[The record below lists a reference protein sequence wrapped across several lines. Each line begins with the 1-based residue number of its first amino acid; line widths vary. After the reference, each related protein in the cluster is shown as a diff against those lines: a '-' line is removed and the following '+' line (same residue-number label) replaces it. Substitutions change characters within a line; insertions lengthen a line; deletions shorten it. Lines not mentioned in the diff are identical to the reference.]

1 MPSAELSSLHPLFGV
16 LYWPPVMKKKFSAR
30 SLLALALVILTGALA
45 LTVSRNLQRL
55 LPEDLLDVQVG
66 SADLALQQIDYT
78 ETQDGVARWTLQADS
93 AAHQVSEGVTR
104 MENIRLTFL
113 DPKGGDVVL
122 TARHGTVVFDSRE
135 VTLTDQVVVRHPRQ
149 GYTLNTERLQY
160 HETGRLVETDAVV
173 EMNSESGIHLTGR
186 GMQLKVDDM
195 TLRLLADVKARIAG
209 KGER

>member
-1 MPSAELSSLHPLFGV
+1 
-16 LYWPPVMKKKFSAR
+16 MKKKFSAR

-45 LTVSRNLQRL
+45 LTVGRNLQRS
-55 LPEDLLDVQVG
+55 LPEDLLNVQVG
-66 SADLALQQIDYT
+66 SADLALRQIDYT
-78 ETQDGVARWTLQADS
+78 ETQDGVPRWTLQADS

-104 MENIRLTFL
+104 IENIRLTFL
-113 DPKGGDVVL
+113 DPKQGDVVL
-122 TARHGTVVFDSRE
+122 TARHGTVAFDSRE
-135 VTLTDQVVVRHPRQ
+135 VTLVDQVVVQHPRQ

-160 HETGRLVETDAVV
+160 HEAGRLIETDAVV
-173 EMNSESGIHLTGR
+173 EMSSKAGLHLSGR